1 MSKARFEVPCTS
13 EGLFCI
19 SRFPVFSVKTG
30 IQLFDNIERD
40 YNEVKKLEIKVCNI
54 YNSSFFELRIRDC
67 NFKGKTSKNLRRKC
81 RKDSLRKYEK
91 EKKSE
96 RRMPWLPEARKDVVS
111 CEKLRG
117 SANRN

>member
-54 YNSSFFELRIRDC
+54 EIRVFSSCIRDC
-67 NFKGKTSKNLRRKC
+67 NFI
-81 RKDSLRKYEK
+81 
-91 EKKSE
+91 
-96 RRMPWLPEARKDVVS
+96 
-111 CEKLRG
+111 
-117 SANRN
+117 